1 MILTPS
7 DLSAM
12 QSTLGTSLPGT
23 VVIQRSTQS
32 SDGMGGV
39 SDAWANVGT
48 VSARVSPSGVGLDD
62 LVGGEFTNVTPW
74 VVTLPAGTSVTDR
87 DRIAYDGQTFEV
99 VAVDSP
105 RSYATC
111 VRVQCKEVG

>member
-1 MILTPS
+1 MLTAS
-7 DLSAM
+7 DLTAM
-12 QSTLGTSLPGT
+12 RSTLGTSLPGT

-74 VVTLPAGTSVTDR
+74 VVTLPAGTNVTDR

-99 VAVDSP
+99 VAIDSP